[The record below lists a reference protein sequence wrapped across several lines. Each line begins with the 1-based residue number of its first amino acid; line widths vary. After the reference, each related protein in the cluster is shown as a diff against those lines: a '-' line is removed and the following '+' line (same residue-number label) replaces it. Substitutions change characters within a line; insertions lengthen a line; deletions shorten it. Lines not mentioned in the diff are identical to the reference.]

1 MSAKSILRN
10 VFDVIIT
17 ALGGLVVFLAITG
30 GVAAYTWIK
39 DGDAQAITQPSGSI
53 LRPVSATS
61 SQIEISYSGPAGRAT
76 AKLTIECGNG
86 GRAVQRQ
93 TKIAFEGESNENES
107 LVEFNY
113 QGPTGQP
120 LTSVAL
126 VCPVRDYQGTWR
138 RRSTEKEGTSDD

>member
-1 MSAKSILRN
+1 MSAQSTLRN
-10 VFDVIIT
+10 MFEIFIT

-30 GVAAYTWIK
+30 GVAAYAWIK
-39 DGDAQAITQPSGSI
+39 DGGPQAITQSSGSS

-76 AKLTIECGNG
+76 AVLTIDCGNG

-93 TKIAFEGESNENES
+93 TKIAFEGEANES

-126 VCPVRDYQGTWR
+126 VCPVGDYQGPR
-138 RRSTEKEGTSDD
+138 RQRSTEKGSHSID

>member
-10 VFDVIIT
+10 VFDFIIT

-39 DGDAQAITQPSGSI
+39 NGDAQAITQPSGSI

-61 SQIEISYSGPAGRAT
+61 SQIEINYAGPAGRAT

-93 TKIAFEGESNENES
+93 TKIAFEGESNES

-113 QGPTGQP
+113 QGPTEQP

-126 VCPVRDYQGTWR
+126 VCPVRDDQGPWR
-138 RRSTEKEGTSDD
+138 QRSTEKGSDSVD